1 MTAPAGAAKAAQE
14 PGLWLAPLFVLLWST
29 GFIGAK
35 LGLPHAEPMTFL
47 SVRFALVAAL
57 LLVWVLLSGAPW
69 PRRDQI
75 GAAALIGVLMH
86 GVYLG
91 GVFSAISLGVEAGA
105 AALIV
110 GLQPI
115 VTALLAWGMLGE
127 RLRTAQVAGLA
138 LGFLG
143 AALVV
148 ARKLA
153 AGLGSIEAVGLCV
166 MALIAI
172 SVGSIAQK
180 RHGADMPMRSGAMV
194 QYLAAAAFTALFAF
208 ALETREIAWTG
219 EFIFAL
225 TWLTLVLSIGAIL
238 LLYTLLQRGAASE
251 VASLF
256 FLVPASTAVIAWA
269 MFGEVLGWVE
279 MAGVA
284 ATAAGVWLVLRKP

>member
-1 MTAPAGAAKAAQE
+1 M
-14 PGLWLAPLFVLLWST
+14 LLWST

-127 RLRTAQVAGLA
+127 RLRAAQVAGLA